1 MAINT
6 ASPQA
11 ATFGLLP
18 EPEGRMG
25 SFGLSMV
32 LNITVAALLLLLT
45 IAQVHQVRQ
54 HKYVTELVFPTEAP
68 KPIPPPVPHVK
79 VIPPPPALVQ
89 TPPRITMPRELPPP
103 PPKVVEVKMPT
114 PEMPKLE
121 AAPPKKFT
129 PPPQPKVGMFK
140 SENPTAVANNMAAP
154 TIHAGGFGDPQG
166 VKPNP
171 GASRPATIA
180 AVGAFNAAPGAG
192 DPGAG
197 RARQGSLQGVAF
209 GSGVA
214 NGVPGGKDRGTIASA
229 GFANGVVG
237 GTGKPGSHGTVAQA
251 NFGNDVYG
259 SATPHPIR
267 QEQPATTPIVVMEKP
282 LPEYTAEARRLRI
295 EGDVTL
301 KVRFLASGQV
311 EVLGVVNG
319 LGHGLD
325 EQARL
330 AAERIRFKPA
340 TQNGHAVDQ
349 ISIIHVTFQMA

>member
-1 MAINT
+1 
-6 ASPQA
+6 
-11 ATFGLLP
+11 
-18 EPEGRMG
+18 MG

-45 IAQVHQVRQ
+45 IAQVHRVQQ
-54 HKYVTELVFPTEAP
+54 QNKYITQLIFPTEAP
-68 KPIPPPVPHVK
+68 NPVPPPIPHVK
-79 VIPPPPALVQ
+79 VIPPPPPIVQ
-89 TPPRITMPRELPPP
+89 TPPRIQTPRVLPPP
-103 PPKVVEVKMPT
+103 PPKIVEVKMPT
-114 PEMPKLE
+114 PELPKLV

-129 PPPQPKVGMFK
+129 PPPQPKLGMFK
-140 SENPTAVANNMAAP
+140 SESPTAVANNMSAP
-154 TIHAGGFGDPQG
+154 TVHAGGFGDPQG

-180 AVGAFNAAPGAG
+180 AIGSFNAAPGAG

-197 RARQGSLQGVAF
+197 RARQGSMQGVAF

-214 NGVPGGKDRGTIASA
+214 NGVPGGHDRGTIASA
-229 GFANGVVG
+229 GFSDGVVG

-251 NFGNDVYG
+251 NFTNDEY
-259 SATPHPIR
+259 SAAAPRPVH
-267 QEQPATTPIVVMEKP
+267 QEAAATTPIVVLDKP
-282 LPEYTAEARRLRI
+282 LPEYTAEARQLRI
-295 EGDVTL
+295 QGDVTL
-301 KVRFLASGQV
+301 RVRFTAGGQV

-340 TQNGHAVDQ
+340 TQNGRAVDQ
-349 ISIIHVTFQMA
+349 VSIIRVTFQMA